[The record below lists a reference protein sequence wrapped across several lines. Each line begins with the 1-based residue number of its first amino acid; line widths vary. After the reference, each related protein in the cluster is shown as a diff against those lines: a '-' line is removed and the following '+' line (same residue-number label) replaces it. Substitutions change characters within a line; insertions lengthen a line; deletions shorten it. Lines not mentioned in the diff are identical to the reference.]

1 MTNKEAIAEFKAS
14 YCAERCSVL
23 LENNCCYETECEVYI
38 AISALET
45 IDRIKAERD
54 AAVDDLEKC
63 MYYARP
69 KNNNV
74 CNFCEKDMSEYPD
87 KCNGWSGFCECEPKW
102 KGVADDIEQE
112 KA

>member
-1 MTNKEAIAEFKAS
+1 MSNEEAIYTLKNMAFLDV
-14 YCAERCSVL
+14 ERDH
-23 LENNCCYETECEVYI
+23 EKTEEAI
-38 AISALET
+38 KTAISALEE